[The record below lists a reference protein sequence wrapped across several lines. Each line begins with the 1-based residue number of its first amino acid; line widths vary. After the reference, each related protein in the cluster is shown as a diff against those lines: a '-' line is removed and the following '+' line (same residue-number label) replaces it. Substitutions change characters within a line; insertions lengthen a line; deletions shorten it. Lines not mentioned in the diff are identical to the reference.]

1 MTMSPDYQTQLAAFL
16 ALPDEELSRPLWEV
30 PWDQRKAFLA
40 ARTRR
45 QFSVWK
51 RSAEDGESFWVP
63 ESMTYVTTF
72 AETE

>member
-1 MTMSPDYQTQLAAFL
+1 MTSDYKARVAAFL
-16 ALPDEELSRPLWEV
+16 LLSDEELSRPLWEV

-51 RSAEDGESFWVP
+51 RSAEDGESFWAP

>member
-30 PWDQRKAFLA
+30 PWNERRAFLA

-45 QFSVWK
+45 QFTR
-51 RSAEDGESFWVP
+51 RSADDDFQMP
-63 ESMTYVTTF
+63 EEHQRVTDW